1 MNGASMETVGQRIK
15 SLRRITKT
23 SQKELGK
30 FCGVSDVAVGYW
42 EKDVNVPG
50 GESLAKLAKYFN
62 TSIDYILYG
71 TEFEGNLI
79 TKMRRVPVISWVQAG
94 QFTECKAAEVFSD
107 VDKWVETSLRI
118 GDSSFALEVKGDSMT
133 NPNGLPTIPE
143 GATVIVD
150 PDAEPAHGKIVVA
163 RIDGTNEATV
173 KKLVIDGPQK
183 FLVPLN
189 PRYPNIP
196 INGNCLIIGV
206 VKGVQY
212 EL

>member
-1 MNGASMETVGQRIK
+1 METVGQRIK
-15 SLRRITKT
+15 ALRRVTKT

-42 EKDVNVPG
+42 EKDINVPG
-50 GESLAKLAKYFN
+50 GESLSKLAKYFN

-79 TKMRRVPVISWVQAG
+79 TKMRRIPVISWVQAG
-94 QFTECKAAEVFSD
+94 QFAECKAAEVFSE

-150 PDAEPAHGKIVVA
+150 PDAEPLNGKIVVA
-163 RIDGTNEATV
+163 RLDGTNEATV

-189 PRYPNIP
+189 PRYPNIS

>member
-1 MNGASMETVGQRIK
+1 METVGQRIK
-15 SLRRITKT
+15 ALRRVTRT

-42 EKDVNVPG
+42 EKDINTPG
-50 GESLAKLAKYFN
+50 GEALSKLAKFFN

-71 TEFEGNLI
+71 AEFEGKLVTN
-79 TKMRRVPVISWVQAG
+79 MRRVPVISWVQAG
-94 QFTECKAAEVFSD
+94 QFTECRAAEVFSE
-107 VDKWVETSLRI
+107 VDKWVDTSLKI
-118 GDSSFALEVKGDSMT
+118 GDNSFALEVKGDSMT

-150 PDAEPAHGKIVVA
+150 PDAEPRNGKIVIA
-163 RIDGTNEATV
+163 RLDGTNEATV

>member
-1 MNGASMETVGQRIK
+1 METVGQRIK
-15 SLRRITKT
+15 ALRRVTKT

-42 EKDVNVPG
+42 EKDINVPG
-50 GESLAKLAKYFN
+50 GESLSKLAKYFN

-79 TKMRRVPVISWVQAG
+79 TKMRRIPVISWVQAG
-94 QFTECKAAEVFSD
+94 QFTECKAAEVFSE

-150 PDAEPAHGKIVVA
+150 PDAEPLNGKIVVA
-163 RIDGTNEATV
+163 RLDGTNEATV
-173 KKLVIDGPQK
+173 KKFVIDGPQK

-189 PRYPNIP
+189 PRYPNIS

>member
-1 MNGASMETVGQRIK
+1 METVGQRIK

>member
-1 MNGASMETVGQRIK
+1 MESVGQRIK
-15 SLRRITKT
+15 ALRRITKT
-23 SQKELGK
+23 TQKELGK

-42 EKDVNVPG
+42 EKDLNTPS
-50 GESLAKLAKYFN
+50 GEALTKLAKYFN
-62 TSIDYILYG
+62 TSTDYILYG
-71 TEFEGNLI
+71 TNFEDKLI
-79 TKMRRVPVISWVQAG
+79 TSMRRIPVISWVQAG
-94 QFTECKAAEVFSD
+94 AFTESSQIHSIEDAAR
-107 VDKWVETSLRI
+107 WVETSLRI
-118 GDSSFALEVKGDSMT
+118 SDRSFALDVKGDSMT
-133 NPNGLPTIPE
+133 NPNGLPTIPQ

-150 PDAEPAHGKIVVA
+150 PDAEVSNGKIVVA
-163 RIDGTNEATV
+163 RLDGTNEATV

>member
-1 MNGASMETVGQRIK
+1 M
-15 SLRRITKT
+15 
-23 SQKELGK
+23 GK

-50 GESLAKLAKYFN
+50 GESLIRLAKFFN

-71 TEFEGNLI
+71 TEFEGTLI

-94 QFTECKAAEVFSD
+94 QFTECKAADLLSD

-118 GDSSFALEVKGDSMT
+118 GDNSFALEVKGDSMT

-150 PDAEPAHGKIVVA
+150 PDAEPLHGKIVVA
-163 RIDGTNEATV
+163 RVDGTNEATV
-173 KKLVIDGPQK
+173 KKLVIDGSQK

>member
-1 MNGASMETVGQRIK
+1 METVGQRIK
-15 SLRRITKT
+15 ALRRVTKT

-42 EKDVNVPG
+42 EKDVNIPN
-50 GESLAKLAKYFN
+50 GESLVKLAKFFN

-71 TEFEGNLI
+71 TEFEGALI

-94 QFTECKAAEVFSD
+94 QFTECKTADLFSD

-150 PDAEPAHGKIVVA
+150 PDVEPHHGKIVVA

-212 EL
+212 EI

>member
-1 MNGASMETVGQRIK
+1 METVGQRIK
-15 SLRRITKT
+15 ALRRITKT

-42 EKDVNVPG
+42 EKDINVPG

-79 TKMRRVPVISWVQAG
+79 TKMRRIPVISWVQAG
-94 QFTECKAAEVFSD
+94 QFTECKAAEVFSE

-118 GDSSFALEVKGDSMT
+118 GDNSFALEVKGDSMT

-150 PDAEPAHGKIVVA
+150 PDAEPLNGKIVVA
-163 RIDGTNEATV
+163 RLDGTNEATV

-189 PRYPNIP
+189 PRYPNIS

>member
-1 MNGASMETVGQRIK
+1 METVGQRIK
-15 SLRRITKT
+15 ALRRITKT

-42 EKDVNVPG
+42 EKDINVPG

-79 TKMRRVPVISWVQAG
+79 TKMRRIPVISWVQAG
-94 QFTECKAAEVFSD
+94 QFTECKAAEVFSE

-150 PDAEPAHGKIVVA
+150 PDAEPLNGKIVVA
-163 RIDGTNEATV
+163 RLDGTNEATV

-189 PRYPNIP
+189 PRYPNLS

>member
-1 MNGASMETVGQRIK
+1 METVGQRIK
-15 SLRRITKT
+15 SLRKITKT

-42 EKDVNVPG
+42 EKDLNLPS
-50 GESLAKLAKYFN
+50 GEALSKLAKFFN

-71 TEFEGNLI
+71 TAFEGRLI
-79 TKMRRVPVISWVQAG
+79 TNMRKVPVLSWVQAG
-94 QFTECKAAEVFSD
+94 FFTETKPSEILNDAD
-107 VDKWVETSLRI
+107 RWVETSLRI
-118 GDSSFALEVKGDSMT
+118 SDNSFALEVKGDSMT

-150 PDAEPAHGKIVVA
+150 PEVEAMHGKIVVA
-163 RIDGTNEATV
+163 RVDGTNEATV

-196 INGNCLIIGV
+196 INGNCVIIGV

>member
-1 MNGASMETVGQRIK
+1 MESVGQRIK
-15 SLRRITKT
+15 ALRRVTRT

-42 EKDVNVPG
+42 EKDVNIPN
-50 GESLAKLAKYFN
+50 GESLVKLAKFFN

-71 TEFEGNLI
+71 TEFEGTLI

-94 QFTECKAAEVFSD
+94 QFTECKAADLFSD

-150 PDAEPAHGKIVVA
+150 PDVEPHHGKIVVA

-212 EL
+212 EI

>member
-1 MNGASMETVGQRIK
+1 METVGQRIK
-15 SLRRITKT
+15 ALRRVTRT

-42 EKDVNVPG
+42 EKDVNIPN
-50 GESLAKLAKYFN
+50 GESLVKLAKFFN

-71 TEFEGNLI
+71 TEFEGALI

-94 QFTECKAAEVFSD
+94 QFTECKTADLFSD

-143 GATVIVD
+143 GATVIFD
-150 PDAEPAHGKIVVA
+150 PDVEPLHGKIVVA

-212 EL
+212 EI

>member
-1 MNGASMETVGQRIK
+1 METVGQRIK
-15 SLRRITKT
+15 ALRRITKT

-42 EKDVNVPG
+42 EKDVNVPS

-79 TKMRRVPVISWVQAG
+79 TKMRRIPVISWVQAG
-94 QFTECKAAEVFSD
+94 QFTECKAAEVFSE

-133 NPNGLPTIPE
+133 NPNGFPTIPE

-150 PDAEPAHGKIVVA
+150 PDAAPIHGKIVIA
-163 RIDGTNEATV
+163 RLDGTNEATV

-189 PRYPNIP
+189 PRYPNIS

>member
-1 MNGASMETVGQRIK
+1 METVGQRIK
-15 SLRRITKT
+15 SLRKITKT

-42 EKDVNVPG
+42 EKDLNLPS
-50 GESLAKLAKYFN
+50 GEALSKLAKFFN

-71 TEFEGNLI
+71 TEFEGRLI
-79 TKMRRVPVISWVQAG
+79 TNMRKVPVLSWVQAG
-94 QFTECKAAEVFSD
+94 FFTETKPSEILNDAD
-107 VDKWVETSLRI
+107 RWVETSLRI
-118 GDSSFALEVKGDSMT
+118 SDNSFALEVKGDSMT

-150 PDAEPAHGKIVVA
+150 PEAEAMHGKIVVA
-163 RIDGTNEATV
+163 RVDGTNEATV
-173 KKLVIDGPQK
+173 KKFVIDGPQK

-196 INGNCLIIGV
+196 INGNCVIIGV

>member
-1 MNGASMETVGQRIK
+1 METVGQRIK
-15 SLRRITKT
+15 SLRKITKT
-23 SQKELGK
+23 SQKDLGK

-50 GESLAKLAKYFN
+50 GESLSKLAKFFN

-71 TEFEGNLI
+71 TEFQDKLI
-79 TKMRRVPVISWVQAG
+79 TKMRRVPILSWVQAG
-94 QFTECKAAEVFSD
+94 SFTESKPADILSETER
-107 VDKWVETSLRI
+107 WVETSLRI
-118 GDSSFALEVKGDSMT
+118 SDNSFALEVKGDSMT
-133 NPNGLPTIPE
+133 NPSGLPTIPQ

-150 PDAEPAHGKIVVA
+150 PDAEPVNGKIVVA
-163 RIDGTNEATV
+163 RLDGTNEATV
-173 KKLVIDGPQK
+173 KKLVIDGPHK

-196 INGNCLIIGV
+196 INGNCTIIGV

-212 EL
+212 EV

>member
-1 MNGASMETVGQRIK
+1 METVGQRIK
-15 SLRRITKT
+15 ALRRVTKT

-42 EKDVNVPG
+42 EKDINVPG
-50 GESLAKLAKYFN
+50 GESLSKLAKYFN

-79 TKMRRVPVISWVQAG
+79 TKMRRIPVLSWVQAG
-94 QFTECKAAEVFSD
+94 QFTECKAAEVFSE

-150 PDAEPAHGKIVVA
+150 PDAEPLNGKIVVA
-163 RIDGTNEATV
+163 RLDGTNEATV

-189 PRYPNIP
+189 PRYPNIS

>member
-1 MNGASMETVGQRIK
+1 METVGQRIK
-15 SLRRITKT
+15 ALRRITKT

-42 EKDVNVPG
+42 EKDVNVPS

-79 TKMRRVPVISWVQAG
+79 TKMRRIPVISWIQAG
-94 QFTECKAAEVFSD
+94 QFTECKAAEVFSE

-150 PDAEPAHGKIVVA
+150 PDAAPIHGKIVVA
-163 RIDGTNEATV
+163 RLDGTNEATV
-173 KKLVIDGPQK
+173 KKLVIDGHQK

-189 PRYPNIP
+189 PRYPNIS

>member
-1 MNGASMETVGQRIK
+1 METVGQRIK
-15 SLRRITKT
+15 ALRRVTKT

-50 GESLAKLAKYFN
+50 GEALAKLAKFFN

-94 QFTECKAAEVFSD
+94 RFTETRAAEVLGDSD
-107 VDKWVETSLRI
+107 MWIETSLRT
-118 GDSSFALEVKGDSMT
+118 GDNSFALEVRGDSMT

-143 GATVIVD
+143 GAIVVVD
-150 PDAEPAHGKIVVA
+150 PDAEPLHGKIVVA
-163 RIDGTNEATV
+163 RVDGTNEATV
-173 KKLVIDGPQK
+173 KKLVIDGSQK

-189 PRYPNIP
+189 PRYPNIQ
-196 INGNCLIIGV
+196 INGNCMIIGV

>member
-1 MNGASMETVGQRIK
+1 METVGQRIK
-15 SLRRITKT
+15 SLRKITKT

-42 EKDVNVPG
+42 EKDLNLPS
-50 GESLAKLAKYFN
+50 GEALSKLAKFFN

-71 TEFEGNLI
+71 TEFEGRLI
-79 TKMRRVPVISWVQAG
+79 TNMRKVPVLSWVQAG
-94 QFTECKAAEVFSD
+94 FFTETKPSEILNDAD
-107 VDKWVETSLRI
+107 RWVETSLRI
-118 GDSSFALEVKGDSMT
+118 SDNSFALEVKGDSMT

-150 PDAEPAHGKIVVA
+150 PEAEAMHGKIVVA
-163 RIDGTNEATV
+163 RVDGTNEATV

-189 PRYPNIP
+189 PRYPNIH
-196 INGNCLIIGV
+196 INGNCVIIGV

>member
-1 MNGASMETVGQRIK
+1 METVGQRIK
-15 SLRRITKT
+15 ALRRVTGT

-42 EKDVNVPG
+42 EKDINTPG
-50 GESLAKLAKYFN
+50 GEALSKLAK
-62 TSIDYILYG
+62 
-71 TEFEGNLI
+71 FEGKLVTN
-79 TKMRRVPVISWVQAG
+79 MRRVPVISWVQAG
-94 QFTECKAAEVFSD
+94 QFTECRAAEVFSE
-107 VDKWVETSLRI
+107 VDKWVDTSLKI
-118 GDSSFALEVKGDSMT
+118 GDNSFALEVKGDSMT

-150 PDAEPAHGKIVVA
+150 PDAEPRHGKIVIA
-163 RIDGTNEATV
+163 RLDGTNEATV

>member
-1 MNGASMETVGQRIK
+1 METVGQRIK
-15 SLRRITKT
+15 SLRKITKT

-42 EKDVNVPG
+42 EKDLNLPS
-50 GESLAKLAKYFN
+50 GEALSKLAKFFN

-71 TEFEGNLI
+71 TEFEGRLI
-79 TKMRRVPVISWVQAG
+79 TNMRKVPVLSWVQAG
-94 QFTECKAAEVFSD
+94 FFTEIKPSEILNDAD
-107 VDKWVETSLRI
+107 RWVETSLRI
-118 GDSSFALEVKGDSMT
+118 SDNSFALEVKGDSMT

-150 PDAEPAHGKIVVA
+150 PEAEAMHGKIVVA
-163 RIDGTNEATV
+163 RVDGTNEATV

-196 INGNCLIIGV
+196 INGNCVIIGV

>member
-1 MNGASMETVGQRIK
+1 METVGQRIK
-15 SLRRITKT
+15 SLRKITKT

-42 EKDVNVPG
+42 EKDLNLPS
-50 GESLAKLAKYFN
+50 GEALSKLAKFFN

-71 TEFEGNLI
+71 TDFEGRLI
-79 TKMRRVPVISWVQAG
+79 TNMRKVPVLSWVQAG
-94 QFTECKAAEVFSD
+94 FFTETKPSEILNDAD
-107 VDKWVETSLRI
+107 RWVETSLRI
-118 GDSSFALEVKGDSMT
+118 SDNSFALEVKGDSMT

-150 PDAEPAHGKIVVA
+150 PEAEAMHGKIVVA
-163 RIDGTNEATV
+163 RVDGTNEATV

-196 INGNCLIIGV
+196 INGNCVIIGV

>member
-1 MNGASMETVGQRIK
+1 METVGQRIK
-15 SLRRITKT
+15 ALRRVTRT

-42 EKDVNVPG
+42 EKDVNIPN
-50 GESLAKLAKYFN
+50 GESLVKLAKFFN

-71 TEFEGNLI
+71 TEFEGTLI

-94 QFTECKAAEVFSD
+94 QFTECKTADLFSD

-143 GATVIVD
+143 GSTVIVD
-150 PDAEPAHGKIVVA
+150 PDVEPLHGKIVVA
-163 RIDGTNEATV
+163 RIDGTNEATI

-212 EL
+212 EI

>member
-1 MNGASMETVGQRIK
+1 METVGQRIK
-15 SLRRITKT
+15 SLRKITKT
-23 SQKELGK
+23 SQKDLGK

-50 GESLAKLAKYFN
+50 GESLSKLAKFFN

-71 TEFEGNLI
+71 TEFQDKLI
-79 TKMRRVPVISWVQAG
+79 TKMRRVPILSWVQAG
-94 QFTECKAAEVFSD
+94 SFTESKPAEILSETER
-107 VDKWVETSLRI
+107 WVETSLRI
-118 GDSSFALEVKGDSMT
+118 SDNSFALEVKGDSMT
-133 NPNGLPTIPE
+133 NPSGLPTIPQ

-150 PDAEPAHGKIVVA
+150 PEAEPINGKIVVA
-163 RIDGTNEATV
+163 RLDGTNEATV
-173 KKLVIDGPQK
+173 KKLVIDGPHK

-196 INGNCLIIGV
+196 INGNCTIIGV

-212 EL
+212 EV

>member
-1 MNGASMETVGQRIK
+1 METVGQRIK
-15 SLRRITKT
+15 ALRRVTGT

-42 EKDVNVPG
+42 EKDINTPG
-50 GESLAKLAKYFN
+50 GEALSKLAKFFN

-71 TEFEGNLI
+71 AEFEGKLVTN
-79 TKMRRVPVISWVQAG
+79 MRRVPVISWVQAG
-94 QFTECKAAEVFSD
+94 QFTECRAAEVFSE
-107 VDKWVETSLRI
+107 VDKWVDTSLKI
-118 GDSSFALEVKGDSMT
+118 GDNSFALEVKGDSMT

-150 PDAEPAHGKIVVA
+150 PDAEPRNGKIVIA
-163 RIDGTNEATV
+163 RLDGTNEATV

>member
-1 MNGASMETVGQRIK
+1 METVGQRIK
-15 SLRRITKT
+15 ALRRITKT

-42 EKDVNVPG
+42 EKDINVPG

-79 TKMRRVPVISWVQAG
+79 TKMRRIPVISWVQAG
-94 QFTECKAAEVFSD
+94 QFTECKAAEVFSE

-118 GDSSFALEVKGDSMT
+118 GDNSFALEVKGDSMT

-150 PDAEPAHGKIVVA
+150 PDVEPLNGKIVVA
-163 RIDGTNEATV
+163 RLDGTNEATV

-189 PRYPNIP
+189 PRYPNIS

>member
-1 MNGASMETVGQRIK
+1 METVGQRIK
-15 SLRRITKT
+15 ALRRVTKT

-42 EKDVNVPG
+42 EKDINVPG
-50 GESLAKLAKYFN
+50 GESLSKLAKYFN

-94 QFTECKAAEVFSD
+94 QFTECKAAEVFSE

-150 PDAEPAHGKIVVA
+150 PDAEPLNGKIVVA
-163 RIDGTNEATV
+163 RLDGTNEATV

-189 PRYPNIP
+189 PRYPNIS

>member
-1 MNGASMETVGQRIK
+1 METVGQRIK
-15 SLRRITKT
+15 ALRKITKT
-23 SQKELGK
+23 SQKDLGK

-42 EKDVNVPG
+42 EKDLNVPG
-50 GESLAKLAKYFN
+50 GESLAKLAKFFN

-79 TKMRRVPVISWVQAG
+79 TNMLRIPVISWVQAG
-94 QFTECKAAEVFSD
+94 SFTESKQAEVLSD
-107 VDKWVETSLRI
+107 ADRWIETSLRV
-118 GDSSFALEVKGDSMT
+118 GNNAFALEVKGDSMT

-143 GATVIVD
+143 GATVVVD
-150 PDAEPAHGKIVVA
+150 PDIEPLHGKIVVA
-163 RIDGTNEATV
+163 RLDGTNEATI

-189 PRYPNIP
+189 PRYPNIS
-196 INGNCLIIGV
+196 INGNCTIIGV

>member
-1 MNGASMETVGQRIK
+1 METVGQRIK
-15 SLRRITKT
+15 ALRRITKT

-42 EKDVNVPG
+42 EKDINVPG

-71 TEFEGNLI
+71 TELEGNLI
-79 TKMRRVPVISWVQAG
+79 TKMRRIPVISWVQAG
-94 QFTECKAAEVFSD
+94 QFTECKAAEVFSE

-118 GDSSFALEVKGDSMT
+118 GDNSFALEVKGDSMT

-150 PDAEPAHGKIVVA
+150 PDAEPLNGKIVVA
-163 RIDGTNEATV
+163 RLDGTNEATV

-189 PRYPNIP
+189 PRYPNIS

>member
-1 MNGASMETVGQRIK
+1 METVGQRIK
-15 SLRRITKT
+15 GLRRVTKT

-42 EKDVNVPG
+42 EKDINVPG
-50 GESLAKLAKYFN
+50 SEPLSKLAKFFN
-62 TSIDYILYG
+62 VSIDYILYG
-71 TEFEGNLI
+71 TEFEDTLI
-79 TKMRRVPVISWVQAG
+79 TSMRKIPVISWVQAG
-94 QFTECKAAEVFSD
+94 CFTECRHSETHIEAER
-107 VDKWVETSLRI
+107 WVETALRVS
-118 GDSSFALEVKGDSMT
+118 DNSFALDVQGDSMT
-133 NPNGLPTIPE
+133 NPNGLPTIPQ

-150 PDAEPAHGKIVVA
+150 PEAEPINGKIVVA
-163 RIDGTNEATV
+163 RLDGTNEATV
-173 KKLVIDGPQK
+173 KKLVIDGHQK

-196 INGNCLIIGV
+196 IDDNCIIIGV

>member
-1 MNGASMETVGQRIK
+1 METVGQRIK
-15 SLRRITKT
+15 ALRRVTKT

-42 EKDVNVPG
+42 EKDINVPG
-50 GESLAKLAKYFN
+50 GESLSKLAKYFN

-71 TEFEGNLI
+71 TELEGNLI
-79 TKMRRVPVISWVQAG
+79 TKMRRIPVISWVQAG
-94 QFTECKAAEVFSD
+94 QFTECKAAEVFSE

-150 PDAEPAHGKIVVA
+150 PDAEPLNGKIVVA
-163 RIDGTNEATV
+163 RLDGTNEATV

-189 PRYPNIP
+189 PRYPNIS

>member
-1 MNGASMETVGQRIK
+1 METVGQRIK
-15 SLRRITKT
+15 SLRKITKT

-42 EKDVNVPG
+42 EKDLNLPS
-50 GESLAKLAKYFN
+50 GEALSKLAKFFN

-71 TEFEGNLI
+71 TEFEGRLI
-79 TKMRRVPVISWVQAG
+79 TNMRKVPVLSWVQAG
-94 QFTECKAAEVFSD
+94 FFTETKPSEILNDAD
-107 VDKWVETSLRI
+107 RWVETSLRI
-118 GDSSFALEVKGDSMT
+118 SDNSFALEVKGDSMT

-150 PDAEPAHGKIVVA
+150 PEAEVMHGKIVVA
-163 RIDGTNEATV
+163 RVDGTNEATV

-196 INGNCLIIGV
+196 INGNCVIIGV

>member
-1 MNGASMETVGQRIK
+1 METVGQRIK
-15 SLRRITKT
+15 ALRRITKT

-42 EKDVNVPG
+42 EKDMNVPG

-79 TKMRRVPVISWVQAG
+79 TKMRRIPVISWVQAG
-94 QFTECKAAEVFSD
+94 QFTECKAAEVFSE

-118 GDSSFALEVKGDSMT
+118 GDNSFALEVKGDSMT

-150 PDAEPAHGKIVVA
+150 PDAEPLNGKIVVA
-163 RIDGTNEATV
+163 RLDGTNEATV

-189 PRYPNIP
+189 PRYPNIS

>member
-1 MNGASMETVGQRIK
+1 METVGQRIK
-15 SLRRITKT
+15 ALRRVTRT

-42 EKDVNVPG
+42 ERDVNTPN
-50 GESLAKLAKYFN
+50 GESLVKLAKFFN

-71 TEFEGNLI
+71 TEFEGTLI

-94 QFTECKAAEVFSD
+94 QFTECKTADLFSD

-118 GDSSFALEVKGDSMT
+118 GDNSFALEVKGDSMT

-150 PDAEPAHGKIVVA
+150 PDVEPHHGKIVVA

-183 FLVPLN
+183 FLIPLN

-212 EL
+212 EI

>member
-1 MNGASMETVGQRIK
+1 METVGQRIK
-15 SLRRITKT
+15 ALRRVTRT

-42 EKDVNVPG
+42 EKDVNTPN
-50 GESLAKLAKYFN
+50 GESLVKLAKFFN

-71 TEFEGNLI
+71 TEFEGTLI

-94 QFTECKAAEVFSD
+94 QFTECKTADLFSD

-150 PDAEPAHGKIVVA
+150 PDVEPHHGKIVVA